1 MRRRVS
7 QRGVSTP
14 LVEVLYVSSA
24 PSPTEFVRMRGQLRP
39 GAQEVT
45 YGMPDASFK
54 FHNLIQQGL
63 LTQGCRVHSIVGRAA
78 SRRFHRG
85 SWWPGRRE
93 AASDRLTVEHLAFPN
108 VPVLKQ
114 FYLAVGFAL
123 ETLRWRWRTRRA
135 PSRLMLVDGAY
146 VSAMTSV
153 LPCLRGAPSLARIA
167 IFADLYS
174 YMADVEDASD
184 RPVGLVHSAARRAV
198 ARSLSTLDGYVVLTR
213 QMAEVLDPT
222 SRKPFV
228 VMEGLV
234 DADTDSPDRDGTG
247 KADHPTVL
255 FAGALRKEYGLET
268 LVRGFQAWDDPS
280 AELVLY
286 GQGDYASE
294 LAAIAE
300 ADPRIT
306 YRGVVPI
313 AELLEA
319 QRRAWL
325 LVSPRPADRESNK
338 YSFPSKNMEYL
349 VSGTPVLTTRLPGM
363 PDEYLDY
370 VLTISEPG
378 PAGIAEALTEA
389 LAEGRDGL
397 RRRGER
403 GRCFVLEHK
412 NNVQQA
418 SRILDLARQ
427 VTT

>member
-1 MRRRVS
+1 V
-7 QRGVSTP
+7 TP
-14 LVEVLYVSSA
+14 PVEVLYVSSA
-24 PSPTEFVRMRGQLRP
+24 AAPAEFERMRERLRP

-63 LTQGCRVHSIVGRAA
+63 LAQGCRIHSLVGRSA
-78 SRRFHRG
+78 SRRFHAG
-85 SWWPGRRE
+85 SWWPRRRE
-93 AASDRLTVEHLAFPN
+93 VLAERHTVDHLALPN
-108 VPVLKQ
+108 LPVLKQ
-114 FYLAVGFAL
+114 IYLSIGLAR
-123 ETLRWRWRTRRA
+123 ETLAWRWRTRHA
-135 PSRLMLVDGAY
+135 SSRVMLIDGAY

-153 LPCLRGAPSLARIA
+153 LPCLRGATSLARIG

-184 RPVGLVHSAARRAV
+184 RRVGAVQAAARRSV
-198 ARSLSTLDGYVVLTR
+198 SRSLAMLDGYVLLTE
-213 QMAEVLDPT
+213 QMADALGIT
-222 SRKPFV
+222 TKPYL

-234 DADTDSPDRDGTG
+234 DALAVAPEPDGRDKTS
-247 KADHPTVL
+247 HPTVV

-268 LVRGFQAWDDPS
+268 LVQGFRSWDEPE
-280 AELVLY
+280 AELVLF
-286 GQGDYASE
+286 GQGDYAAE

-300 ADPRIT
+300 SDSRIT
-306 YRGVVPI
+306 YRGVVPM
-313 AELLEA
+313 AELLAA

-370 VLTISEPG
+370 VLTIDGPG
-378 PAGIAEALTEA
+378 PQAMTEGLA
-389 LAEGRDGL
+389 KAMAEGPEGL

-403 GRCFVLEHK
+403 GRAFVLEHK
-412 NNVQQA
+412 SNVHQA
-418 SRILDLARQ
+418 SRILDLAHAAGA
-427 VTT
+427 